1 MNIAVDAM
9 GGDDAPK
16 LIVQGALEASQDL
29 GVDITLVGDSES
41 ISVELEGK
49 DKTERVRL
57 HHCQETVL
65 MDESP
70 LKAVRNK
77 RDSSIR
83 VAFDLVKKGKADAV
97 VSAGNSGATIAAAII
112 TLGKFE
118 GIERPALACV
128 MPGDKGKV
136 ILIDAGGNVDCRPV
150 HLLQFG
156 IMADAF
162 AVACLGMQRPRV
174 GILNVGLEAGKGNK
188 RVRLAYNLLEKSPLN
203 FVGSVEGRD
212 IFSGRVQ
219 VVVCDGFIGNVA
231 LKLSEGLAESVASRL
246 KERLKG
252 SLTGRVLALF
262 GRNFF
267 KRFMETLDC
276 AEYGGALILGI
287 RGVGIVCHGNAS
299 AMAVKN
305 AVKMAVDYV
314 ENQSQERL
322 AGLMRDVGHDYLGQT
337 G

>member
-16 LIVQGALEASQDL
+16 VVVQGALEASQDL

-49 DKTERVRL
+49 DKAGRVRV

-97 VSAGNSGATIAAAII
+97 VSAGNSGATMAAAII
-112 TLGKFE
+112 TLGKSE

-128 MPGDKGKV
+128 MPCDKGKV

-156 IMADAF
+156 IMAHAF

-174 GILNVGLEAGKGNK
+174 GILNVGLEAGKGNEK
-188 RVRLAYNLLEKSPLN
+188 VRLAYNLLKKSPLN
-203 FVGSVEGRD
+203 FVGNVEGRD

-231 LKLSEGLAESVASRL
+231 LKLSEGLAQSVASRL
-246 KERLKG
+246 KERMKG
-252 SLTGRVLALF
+252 SLKGRVLALF
-262 GRNFF
+262 GRDFF
-267 KRFMETLDC
+267 NRFMETLDC
-276 AEYGGALILGI
+276 AEYGGALILGV
-287 RGVGIVCHGNAS
+287 RGVGVVCHGDAS

-314 ENQSQERL
+314 GNQAQERL
-322 AGLMRDVGHDYLGQT
+322 AGLMRNVVHDHLIQT

>member
-16 LIVQGALEASQDL
+16 VVVQGALEASQDL

-49 DKTERVRL
+49 DKTGRVRV
-57 HHCQETVL
+57 HHCQESVL

-70 LKAVRNK
+70 LKAVRDK
-77 RDSSIR
+77 KDSSIR

-174 GILNVGLEAGKGNK
+174 GILNVGLEAGKGNEK
-188 RVRLAYNLLEKSPLN
+188 VRLAYNLLKKSPLN
-203 FVGSVEGRD
+203 FVGNVEGRD
-212 IFSGRVQ
+212 IFSGRIQ
-219 VVVCDGFIGNVA
+219 VVVCDGFIGNVV
-231 LKLSEGLAESVASRL
+231 LKLSEGLADSVVFRL
-246 KERLKG
+246 KERMEG
-252 SLTGRVLALF
+252 SFTGRILALF
-262 GRNFF
+262 GRSFF
-267 KRFMETLDC
+267 NRFMGTLDWE
-276 AEYGGALILGI
+276 EYGGALILGI

-314 ENQSQERL
+314 GNQAQERL
-322 AGLMRDVGHDYLGQT
+322 AGLLRDVGHDYLIQT

>member
-16 LIVQGALEASQDL
+16 VVVRGALEASRDL

-49 DKTERVRL
+49 DKTGHVRV
-57 HHCQETVL
+57 HHCQEAVL

-77 RDSSIR
+77 TDSSIR

-97 VSAGNSGATIAAAII
+97 VSAGNSGAAMAAAIL
-112 TLGKFE
+112 TLGRFE

-128 MPGDKGKV
+128 MPSDDGKV

-156 IMADAF
+156 IMASAF
-162 AVACLGMQRPRV
+162 AEVFLGMERPRV
-174 GILNVGLEAGKGNK
+174 GILNVGLEAGKGNE
-188 RVRLAYNLLEKSPLN
+188 RVRLAYDLLKKSDLN
-203 FVGSVEGRD
+203 FVGNVEGRD
-212 IFSGRVQ
+212 IFSGRAQ

-231 LKLSEGLAESVASRL
+231 LKLSEGLAELFASRL
-246 KERLKG
+246 KERIRG
-252 SLTGRVLALF
+252 SLTGRMLGIL
-262 GRNFF
+262 GRDFF
-267 KRFMETLDC
+267 KRFIRTLDW
-276 AEYGGALILGI
+276 AEYGGALILGV

-299 AMAVKN
+299 AMAIKN
-305 AVKMAVDYV
+305 AVKMAVDFAGDQV
-314 ENQSQERL
+314 QERL
-322 AGLMRDVGHDYLGQT
+322 SGLMRDIGDDCLTQT